1 LKYGLI
7 VTDLDDTLLR
17 EDLTIS
23 DRSKRAI
30 AQAQEKGIRVA
41 LATGRMYPSAAPYAR
56 ELGLTGPILCCQGA
70 EIADIETGEPLKI
83 TGIPLDLAREALRY
97 AEELGLYAQYYSI
110 GDYFFEAESEQSEYY
125 RRMSGVQGLPLG
137 KKPSGALDFEP
148 IKLLL
153 IADPPRIRQ
162 ALGEFSE
169 KFGGRLAIAISKS
182 RYLEITHPRANK
194 GAAVAELAQ
203 MLGLERGRVMAL
215 GDALNDLPMLLWAG
229 FGVAVENADEQV
241 KAQADAVTASNEADG
256 VALAIEQYAL
266 GE

>member
-23 DRSKRAI
+23 DRSKRAVRD
-30 AQAQEKGIRVA
+30 ALGRGIRVA

-83 TGIPLDLAREALRY
+83 TGIPVETAREALRF
-97 AEELGLYAQYYSI
+97 AEKLGLYAQYYSI
-110 GDYFFEAESEQSEYY
+110 GDYFFEAESEESEYY
-125 RRMSGVQGLPLG
+125 GRMAGVQGLPLG
-137 KKPSGALDFEP
+137 KKPSEALDFEP
-148 IKLLL
+148 IKLLV

-194 GAAVAELAQ
+194 GAAVEELAR
-203 MLGLERGRVMAL
+203 MLGIPRGRVMAV
-215 GDALNDLPMLLWAG
+215 GDALNDLPMLLFAG
-229 FGVAVENADEQV
+229 LGVAVGNADEQV
-241 KAQADAVTASNEADG
+241 KAQANAVTAANEEDG
-256 VALAIEQYAL
+256 VALAIEKYAL